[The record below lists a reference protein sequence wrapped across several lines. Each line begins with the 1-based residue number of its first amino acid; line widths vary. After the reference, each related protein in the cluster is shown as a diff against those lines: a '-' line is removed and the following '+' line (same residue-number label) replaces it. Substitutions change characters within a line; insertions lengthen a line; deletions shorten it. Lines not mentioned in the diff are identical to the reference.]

1 MNIINDADILEKIII
16 IMIIAP
22 IIMSTIYLLLGL
34 IKYNFGYNYLLNK
47 AFIGLAWFITI
58 MTLIFG
64 FKVSNPILIMILFIM
79 EIIILIW
86 TIFTNFFKKNYEIM
100 CENSKRNELY
110 DEIIDMCNVDSYN
123 INIFKNHMNR
133 TEQIEFLKGLKYEDI
148 EETVDETKDENGN
161 KVIITKETIKKY
173 PFLEDD
179 EDLKKYES
187 ILKKR

>member
-1 MNIINDADILEKIII
+1 MNIINDANILEKTII

-34 IKYNFGYNYLLNK
+34 IKYDFGYNYLLNK

-79 EIIILIW
+79 EMIILIW
-86 TIFTNFFKKNYEIM
+86 TIFTNFFKKNYEIS

-110 DEIIDMCNVDSYN
+110 DEIMNMCNVDSYN

-133 TEQIEFLKGLKYEDI
+133 AEQIEFLKELKYEDI

-161 KVIITKETIKKY
+161 KVIIIKKI
-173 PFLEDD
+173 FKKCQFIEDD